1 MKLRKIRCRKREDM
15 LSYLSNYLLKVPVS
29 LVMDREFL
37 KLKPDATVDTLI
49 NSFTHEETAAV
60 IVDEKDRLLGLITM
74 KDLLR
79 FFIPPSKYSI
89 VGLSV
94 LRRSLITKG
103 CILENIMVKNP
114 ITVNIN
120 DFLGQAIKIILET
133 GKHHLPV
140 IDGEK
145 KVHGLLEVKDI
156 VRFIRLTW

>member
-1 MKLRKIRCRKREDM
+1 M
-15 LSYLSNYLLKVPVS
+15 LSYFSNYLLKVPVS

-94 LRRSLITKG
+94 LRSSLITKG

-120 DFLGQAIKIILET
+120 DILGQAIKIILET

>member
-1 MKLRKIRCRKREDM
+1 
-15 LSYLSNYLLKVPVS
+15 
-29 LVMDREFL
+29 MDREFL